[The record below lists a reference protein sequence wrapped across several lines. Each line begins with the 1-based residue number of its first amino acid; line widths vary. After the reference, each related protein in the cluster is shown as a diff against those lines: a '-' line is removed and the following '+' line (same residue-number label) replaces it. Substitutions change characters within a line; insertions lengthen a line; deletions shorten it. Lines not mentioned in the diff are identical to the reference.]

1 MSHPP
6 YPVHDD
12 EIDLFELAENL
23 WQQKWMILSITLVV
37 TLIATAAAFMI
48 SPTYKSK
55 AIISETSAA
64 ALAPINRFSETQ
76 APSYTITGTQL
87 EQSDQKR
94 PGQQVQPSHNIYAVY
109 LENDSLTPE
118 KSFNLFYKALTAA
131 DTLETVFIDSHY
143 AQKRSG
149 LDAVDEKTAATF
161 YDELQNNLKVTLMK
175 SGVPRISVTLTSHDP
190 AQAASLINDYLIPLA
205 IQKVIDDEEQAISAE
220 LSREKATLMNDI
232 QVIEQRYINTNLNRQ
247 NQLKQAIAMA
257 EAGSITKP
265 QLNNLSGNDSPQ
277 YLFLLGTDTLRAE
290 LDQTQ
295 STLNQY
301 RRITDTEH
309 SNRNAPLMPGVAEKF
324 YRFQQLDSIKPDFS
338 NSAPVRIEQRATV
351 PLTPEKPNKKLIM
364 AVGLML
370 GGMLSIFIALIRIA
384 IQSRKAR
391 IQVATL
397 STETPEHQLK
407 TPA

>member
-23 WQQKWMILSITLVV
+23 WQQKWMIISITAVI

-48 SPTYKSK
+48 PPTYKSE

-64 ALAPINRFSETQ
+64 ALAPINRFSASQT
-76 APSYTITGTQL
+76 PSYTISGTQQ
-87 EQSDQKR
+87 EQSDQNSSS
-94 PGQQVQPSHNIYAVY
+94 QQIQPTHNIYAVY
-109 LENDSLTPE
+109 LEDDSLTPE
-118 KSFNLFYKALTAA
+118 KSFKLFYKALTSA
-131 DTLETVFIDSHY
+131 DTIEAVFRDSNY
-143 AQKRSG
+143 VQMRSG
-149 LDAVDEKTAATF
+149 ANSLGEQNTAAL
-161 YDELQNNLKVTLMK
+161 YDELRNNIKIKLIK
-175 SGVPRISVTLTSHDP
+175 SDVPRISVTLTSHDP
-190 AQAASLINDYLIPLA
+190 AMAATIINDYLIPLA
-205 IQKVIDDEEQAISAE
+205 TQKVIEDEEQAITAE
-220 LSREKATLMNDI
+220 LNREKITLMNDI

-265 QLNNLSGNDSPQ
+265 QLNNISGNDSPQ

-290 LDQTQ
+290 LAQTQ
-295 STLNQY
+295 STLNHY
-301 RRITDTEH
+301 RSITRTGQ
-309 SNRNAPLMPGVAEKF
+309 SNSNTPLIPGVAEKF
-324 YRFQQLDSIKPDFS
+324 YRFQQLDGIKPDFS
-338 NSAPVRIEQRATV
+338 NSAPVRIEQHARV
-351 PLTPEKPNKKLIM
+351 PFTPEKPNKKMVI

-370 GGMLSIFIALIRIA
+370 GGMLSVFIALIRIA
-384 IQSRKAR
+384 IQKRKSR

-397 STETPEHQLK
+397 SVEIPKVKSK